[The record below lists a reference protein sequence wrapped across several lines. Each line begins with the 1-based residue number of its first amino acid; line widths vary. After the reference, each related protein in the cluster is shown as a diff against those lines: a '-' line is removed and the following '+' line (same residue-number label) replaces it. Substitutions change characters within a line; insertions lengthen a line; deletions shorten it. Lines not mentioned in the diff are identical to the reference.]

1 MGVDGPAQF
10 LSGVF
15 STDGQGGFGDQFR
28 GVGSNRLGAQQ
39 PIGRGIGDPLD
50 EAAGMSGSQRFAE
63 VGKGEFADFNRPILF
78 FRLGFGEADTADF
91 GIGEDTGRHE
101 GVESGSAFCEEIF
114 GDDDALASGGVRE
127 LWSAID
133 VADREDG
140 GRPGSPLGIDRN
152 MSGRCG
158 LDADSGEIEFSGHRS
173 PSDGDQHEFGGDG
186 LIAGLAG
193 DSFVAG
199 RDVRQ
204 GRAGQDPDLQ
214 FLFENLTQ
222 FPADILIEDQENIGQ
237 HFDEGD
243 LHPESGEQ
251 AGEFASDD
259 AAAED
264 DHRGGQP
271 GEIEEGTAFNH
282 TGMAG
287 QEAWHGGGRSGGD
300 DGMRGFQ
307 HSVY

>member
-1 MGVDGPAQF
+1 MDGVADLVDGEFVA
-10 LSGVF
+10 
-15 STDGQGGFGDQFR
+15 DRERGFGDQFR

-158 LDADSGEIEFSGHRS
+158 LDADSGEIEFSGM
-173 PSDGDQHEFGGDG
+173 DGQ
-186 LIAGLAG
+186 I
-193 DSFVAG
+193 
-199 RDVRQ
+199 
-204 GRAGQDPDLQ
+204 RATR
-214 FLFENLTQ
+214 FEPHL
-222 FPADILIEDQENIGQ
+222 
-237 HFDEGD
+237 
-243 LHPESGEQ
+243 
-251 AGEFASDD
+251 
-259 AAAED
+259 
-264 DHRGGQP
+264 
-271 GEIEEGTAFNH
+271 EETINVHAKGT
-282 TGMAG
+282 
-287 QEAWHGGGRSGGD
+287 HGGGDRAIMDNFTGAIVSGDRASLFTPIQDSLEGHLLVFAAEEARHEGTVVD
-300 DGMRGFQ
+300 VRAYEEGIRKKIN
-307 HSVY
+307 